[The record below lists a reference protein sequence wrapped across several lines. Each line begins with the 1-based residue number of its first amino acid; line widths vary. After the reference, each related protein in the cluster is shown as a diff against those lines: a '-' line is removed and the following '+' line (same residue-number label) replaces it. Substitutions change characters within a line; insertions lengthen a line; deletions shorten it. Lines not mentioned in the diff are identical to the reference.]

1 VAPVVKTRWLLSA
14 VARLTGVKGTSV
26 NEGQRFRVVVT
37 TSDGHKH
44 AINLQVDDHPKE
56 TRPYQLNQLA
66 DTLCL
71 DRKDIIT
78 VLEDWTPDQLQAH
91 LGQQTKDA
99 LTPPRHRRG

>member
-1 VAPVVKTRWLLSA
+1 MAPVVKTRWLLSA

-37 TSDGHKH
+37 TSAGHEH

-66 DTLCL
+66 DALCL
-71 DRKDIIT
+71 PRKDIIS
-78 VLEDWTPDQLQAH
+78 VLEDWTSDQLRAH
-91 LGQQTKDA
+91 LGEQTKEA
-99 LTPPRHRRG
+99 LMPPRHRRG